1 MTLSQV
7 ISKINW
13 RLILIHLVAYWFL
26 YEAAVFFSFL
36 YDDHFFFSF
45 IKLHPGTTWLTKTGN
60 NEISNDDYIRLAN
73 DSRYLLELPAISLLV
88 APILSTAT
96 CFLRRWFWL
105 NALITFILAISL
117 FILWKQFKIEL
128 TPSTILGFILNKPG
142 YLFKDTFWFLI
153 ANGSFSLLIALYLF
167 FSKSIA
173 RFITMF
179 KLAVLYPSR

>member
-13 RLILIHLVAYWFL
+13 RLILIQLVAYWFL

-36 YDDHFFFSF
+36 YDDHFFFSYT
-45 IKLHPGTTWLTKTGN
+45 KLHPGTIRLTETG
-60 NEISNDDYIRLAN
+60 SNGRSKDHYIRLAN
-73 DSRYLLELPAISLLV
+73 DSRYILNLTAISLLV

-96 CFLRRWFWL
+96 CLLRRWFWL
-105 NALITFILAISL
+105 NALITFILAVSL
-117 FILWKQFKIEL
+117 FILWKQFEIEL

-153 ANGSFSLLIALYLF
+153 ANGSFSLLIALFLF

-173 RFITMF
+173 RYITMF
-179 KLAVLYPSR
+179 N